1 MPHRL
6 VVLPASCLLLHDRP
20 HHITSYHHHRRPCLR
35 CSHCNIRAGAHTFTT
50 SNHRCMDNGHKHF
63 VYHPA
68 VIAKINLDRAA
79 CCSFSWHLLS
89 LSPPVVKHPVAL
101 YCIPMLSMCLF
112 GLQEYILVCQKR
124 AKNNSFSKVFS
135 QGGQILDDK
144 FASQAN
150 DIDQNGK
157 PEWWNKKK

>member
-1 MPHRL
+1 
-6 VVLPASCLLLHDRP
+6 
-20 HHITSYHHHRRPCLR
+20 
-35 CSHCNIRAGAHTFTT
+35 
-50 SNHRCMDNGHKHF
+50 
-63 VYHPA
+63 
-68 VIAKINLDRAA
+68 
-79 CCSFSWHLLS
+79 
-89 LSPPVVKHPVAL
+89 
-101 YCIPMLSMCLF
+101 MLTKNNFLAEMMCLF

-124 AKNNSFSKVFS
+124 AKNNSFSQVFS